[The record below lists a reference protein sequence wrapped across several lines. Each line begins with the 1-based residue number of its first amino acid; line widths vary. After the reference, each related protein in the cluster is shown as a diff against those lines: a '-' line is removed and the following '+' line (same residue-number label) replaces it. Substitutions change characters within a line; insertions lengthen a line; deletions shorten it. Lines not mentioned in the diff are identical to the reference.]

1 MIIVVIIVV
10 IKVIMVSINVVM
22 IMHPDAARKSADH
35 AGQYQQEQCPP
46 EVHEQKAPLNRTG

>member
-1 MIIVVIIVV
+1 V